1 MKSGYFGFLPINIR
15 HNKNLKPLSKLL
27 FCEITASLEEDG
39 MCTKRNI
46 YFSKIMDISKPYVS
60 RCLKELRDN
69 GFVHV
74 EILLEEGTQKFIKRY
89 ITPIPTGNGVNPITS
104 HTYIPTVNGV
114 GDFNEG
120 EGLLTP
126 NTTGKTL
133 LYNNNINKSYTNK
146 QANNTPI
153 NKSIN
158 DEQLKYIKEIVNS
171 FYKRQSEKF
180 PHLYINWQD
189 DNDLINKSV
198 NEIYDLIKID
208 SVDYKLIKQVIDWA
222 TIDRFWHKSLVSLK
236 TLRRKSENGFTK
248 WNNILTNY
256 RSKLQ

>member
-1 MKSGYFGFLPINIR
+1 MKSGYFGFLPTNIR

-27 FCEITASLEEDG
+27 FCEITASLEDDG
-39 MCTKRNI
+39 VCIKRNI

-74 EILLEEGTQKFIKRY
+74 NIELEEGTNKFIKRY

-104 HTYIPTVNGV
+104 HTYITTVNGV
-114 GDFNEG
+114 ENVNEG
-120 EGLLTP
+120 ELVPTP

-146 QANNTPI
+146 QANITPI

-158 DEQLKYIKEIVNS
+158 SEQLKYIKEIVS
-171 FYKRQSEKF
+171 IFYETQSKKF
-180 PHLYINWQD
+180 PHLYMNWKE
-189 DNDLINKSV
+189 DNDLVNKSI
-198 NEIYDLIKID
+198 NEIYDLIKLD
-208 SVDYKLIKQVIDWA
+208 SVDYKLIRQVISWA
-222 TIDRFWHKSLVSLK
+222 TIDRFWHKSLVSLT
-236 TLRRKSENGFTK
+236 TLRRKSDNGFTK
-248 WNNILTNY
+248 WNNILTHY